1 MDNLFQKFKRD
12 TKAAKLE
19 NKLALEK
26 RPNTPI
32 VLKKMPMKELKL
44 AIRDPPVMEMREKT
58 PEIKMM

>member
-19 NKLALEK
+19 NKKALEL

-44 AIRDPPVMEMREKT
+44 AIRDPPKVYEM
-58 PEIKMM
+58 

>member
-19 NKLALEK
+19 NKKALEL

-32 VLKKMPMKELKL
+32 VLKKMPMKELKM
-44 AIRDPPVMEMREKT
+44 AVRDPPIMEMR
-58 PEIKMM
+58 